1 LLRVSSGKYLFD
13 LASVEMTIST
23 VALEVEG
30 AAPEVLVKSG
40 DTHLRSPSNMVFM
53 FIPRYELAL

>member
-1 LLRVSSGKYLFD
+1 LLRVSSGKYLF
-13 LASVEMTIST
+13 VEITIFT

-30 AAPEVLVKSG
+30 AAPAILVKSG
-40 DTHLRSPSNMVFM
+40 DAHLRSPSNMVFM